1 MEIVRKAPRGGHN
14 PSLIALGVLGV
25 MMMAAV
31 IGMVAMD
38 DEEVADAAIGDTFF
52 CDFLEY
58 EVIADGEVEWIG
70 WEVFAGEFELPS
82 MVSDG
87 TTIYKVVSVG
97 DWVFGNNTYVT
108 SITIPDTVI
117 SIGRCSF
124 TGCKAL
130 ESVTLSDNL
139 ESIGDSAF
147 FGCNLLSSIT
157 IPDSVKSIGNGA
169 FEYCESLTSIS
180 IPSSVTSIGDEA
192 FAKCTGLTSVT
203 FSDGVT
209 SIGNYATFEDCTGLT
224 SVLIPGSVSSIGSF
238 AFYEC
243 TGLTSVTFSN
253 GVSSIGSASFAYCT
267 GLTSISFPESVT
279 YYGDSAFE
287 GCNNL
292 TSIIFESQESPS
304 NLWEDSYCFN
314 TGTTLN
320 IYTPGWDPSYIG
332 FTVDSDVTTIVWANP
347 PPAYPDLTFLS
358 NPVTNGTLAYNPLRT
373 SKTALT
379 A

>member
-1 MEIVRKAPRGGHN
+1 MMPLA
-14 PSLIALGVLGV
+14 VLGV
-25 MMMAAV
+25 MMMATV

-192 FAKCTGLTSVT
+192 FAKCTGLTSIT
-203 FSDGVT
+203 ISDGVT

-224 SVLIPGSVSSIGSF
+224 SVLIPGS
-238 AFYEC
+238 
-243 TGLTSVTFSN
+243 
-253 GVSSIGSASFAYCT
+253 VSSIGSASFAYCT

-332 FTVDSDVTTIVWANP
+332 FTVDSDVTTIVWANEP
-347 PPAYPDLTFLS
+347 EYPDLTFLS
-358 NPVTNGTLAYNPLRT
+358 NPVTDGMLAYNPLRT